1 VIKLIVDL
9 KRKSSLRI
17 IMSEPNNNN
26 NNNNNDAAAAA
37 AAADNI
43 NINNRYMNFNLEMNA
58 HPHPNRNLED
68 VAMAA
73 VLLPLA
79 RANLLDYLYASGLP
93 LMPVQLGGAGVG
105 GVGGVGG
112 GGGADLDIDGIAS
125 ILANS
130 LYDSRPVKNVVDEK
144 GIAQITEKIYTAQMA
159 EELKINTVCGIWQ
172 DDFEEGEPIKILPC
186 NHAFKADA
194 ITRWLSEDKA
204 ECPICRFSLSS
215 KEVICHRHAHGEHGD
230 GMPEL
235 IDSSDGE
242 GEGDEVEVQEQDAL
256 QVNENNIA
264 ARLVDSIHNRVHRE
278 DPVRAVYA
286 GVYASRQSISVPI
299 NQLLQSRRNMIDN
312 IARASG
318 SVRIASRWPIARSG
332 GGGGGAV
339 AGARHHDERHHYINN
354 NYYFGNVINQ
364 PVIDNRVE
372 AQAEAR
378 DDRENENEVDSDD
391 NNNYNNYNYND
402 YNNNYYN
409 NIPNREQAD
418 IEEAI
423 RRSLEEQ

>member
-1 VIKLIVDL
+1 
-9 KRKSSLRI
+9 
-17 IMSEPNNNN
+17 
-26 NNNNNDAAAAA
+26 
-37 AAADNI
+37 
-43 NINNRYMNFNLEMNA
+43 
-58 HPHPNRNLED
+58 
-68 VAMAA
+68 
-73 VLLPLA
+73 
-79 RANLLDYLYASGLP
+79 
-93 LMPVQLGGAGVG
+93 MPIQLGGAGVG
-105 GVGGVGG
+105 GVGGGG
-112 GGGADLDIDGIAS
+112 VGADLDIDGIAS

-172 DDFEEGEPIKILPC
+172 EDFEEGEPIKILPC
-186 NHAFKADA
+186 NHAFKAGA

-215 KEVICHRHAHGEHGD
+215 KEVICRHHGHGEHGD
-230 GMPEL
+230 SMNMPEL

-242 GEGDEVEVQEQDAL
+242 GEGNEVEVQEQDSP

-264 ARLVDSIHNRVHRE
+264 ARLVDSIHNRVHRQ

-286 GVYASRQSISVPI
+286 SAHASRQSISVPI

-318 SVRIASRWPIARSG
+318 SVRMASRWPVARG
-332 GGGGGAV
+332 GGGGGGGEARAQPV
-339 AGARHHDERHHYINN
+339 ASSAAARHHDERHQYINN

-378 DDRENENEVDSDD
+378 DEHENENEVDSDD
-391 NNNYNNYNYND
+391 NNNYNDYNYND
-402 YNNNYYN
+402 YNNNNYYN

>member
-1 VIKLIVDL
+1 MIKLIVDL

-26 NNNNNDAAAAA
+26 NNNNNNAAAAA
-37 AAADNI
+37 PDNI
-43 NINNRYMNFNLEMNA
+43 NINNRYMNFNLDMNA

-93 LMPVQLGGAGVG
+93 LMPIQLGGA

-215 KEVICHRHAHGEHGD
+215 KEVICRHHGHGEHGD
-230 GMPEL
+230 GMNMPEL

-332 GGGGGAV
+332 GGAV
-339 AGARHHDERHHYINN
+339 ASAGARHHDERHQYINN

-378 DDRENENEVDSDD
+378 DEYENENEVDSDD
-391 NNNYNNYNYND
+391 NNNYNDYN
-402 YNNNYYN
+402 NNNYYN

>member
-1 VIKLIVDL
+1 
-9 KRKSSLRI
+9 
-17 IMSEPNNNN
+17 MSEPNNNN
-26 NNNNNDAAAAA
+26 NNNNNHNNDAAAAA
-37 AAADNI
+37 PDNI
-43 NINNRYMNFNLEMNA
+43 NINNRYMNFNLDMNA

-93 LMPVQLGGAGVG
+93 LMPIQLGGA

-172 DDFEEGEPIKILPC
+172 EDFEEGEPIKILPC
-186 NHAFKADA
+186 NHAFKIDA
-194 ITRWLSEDKA
+194 IEKWLTTEKA

-215 KEVICHRHAHGEHGD
+215 KEVVCRPLYSNEHGD
-230 GMPEL
+230 SMNMPEL

-242 GEGDEVEVQEQDAL
+242 GEGNEVEVQEQDSP

-264 ARLVDSIHNRVHRE
+264 ARLVDSIHNRVHRQ

-286 GVYASRQSISVPI
+286 SAHASRQSISVPI

-318 SVRIASRWPIARSG
+318 SVRMASRWPVARG
-332 GGGGGAV
+332 GGGGGGGEARAQPV
-339 AGARHHDERHHYINN
+339 ASSAAARHHDERHQYINN

-378 DDRENENEVDSDD
+378 DEHENENEVDSDD
-391 NNNYNNYNYND
+391 NNNYNDYNNNNYYNN
-402 YNNNYYN
+402 NNNYYN

>member
-1 VIKLIVDL
+1 MVKLIVDL

-26 NNNNNDAAAAA
+26 NNNNNHNNDAAAAA
-37 AAADNI
+37 PDNI
-43 NINNRYMNFNLEMNA
+43 NINNRYMNFNLDMNA

-68 VAMAA
+68 VAMTA

-93 LMPVQLGGAGVG
+93 LMPIQLGGA

-172 DDFEEGEPIKILPC
+172 EDFEEGEPIKILPC
-186 NHAFKADA
+186 NHAFKAGA

-215 KEVICHRHAHGEHGD
+215 KEVICRHHGHGEHGD
-230 GMPEL
+230 SMNMPEL

-242 GEGDEVEVQEQDAL
+242 GEGNEVEVQEQDSP

-264 ARLVDSIHNRVHRE
+264 ARLVDSIHNRVHRQ

-286 GVYASRQSISVPI
+286 SAHASRQSISVPI

-318 SVRIASRWPIARSG
+318 SVRMASRWPVARG
-332 GGGGGAV
+332 GGGGGGGEARAQPV
-339 AGARHHDERHHYINN
+339 ASSAAARHHDERHQYINN

-378 DDRENENEVDSDD
+378 DEHENENEVDSDD
-391 NNNYNNYNYND
+391 
-402 YNNNYYN
+402 YN